1 MQHLSSKETSPS
13 PAVGLWRIVG
23 CLTPDQT
30 RGFTREI
37 KLLASATF
45 PEESSVRPRWCVAEG
60 VRQRHSEWCP
70 DGRGEACGCSPRW
83 EAWVYSRKDKAKVR
97 KTFSERWEAK
107 TWRHRQLE
115 LASIGRLRAP
125 SRCTLGEAASLW
137 VQLAREGQI
146 RNRSGRR
153 YKPSALRTIE
163 ADFRLYL
170 VPSLGVKV
178 MVGITRRDL
187 QRLVGGWLAAGS
199 SPSKVR
205 SIVNAAGTL
214 ARP

>member
-70 DGRGEACGCSPRW
+70 DGRGEACGCSP
-83 EAWVYSRKDKAKVR
+83 
-97 KTFSERWEAK
+97 RWEAK